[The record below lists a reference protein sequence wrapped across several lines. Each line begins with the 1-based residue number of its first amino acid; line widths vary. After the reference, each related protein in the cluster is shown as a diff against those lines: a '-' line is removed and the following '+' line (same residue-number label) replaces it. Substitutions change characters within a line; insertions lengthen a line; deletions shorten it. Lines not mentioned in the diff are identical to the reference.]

1 MLKDESLTYVSLFS
15 CAGVGCYGF
24 GMEGFRC
31 IATAELS
38 ERRLAVQR
46 YNKKCEFDSGY
57 IVGDLLDEEVKK
69 RVYDEVDRWAKWGND
84 RVDVL
89 VATPPCQGISVINH
103 KKMPEKSSAIAWLSS
118 LWR

>member
-57 IVGDLLDEEVKK
+57 IVGDLLDEEVKN
-69 RVYDEVDRWAKWGND
+69 VFMTRWTDG
-84 RVDVL
+84 RS
-89 VATPPCQGISVINH
+89 GG
-103 KKMPEKSSAIAWLSS
+103 MIA
-118 LWR
+118 